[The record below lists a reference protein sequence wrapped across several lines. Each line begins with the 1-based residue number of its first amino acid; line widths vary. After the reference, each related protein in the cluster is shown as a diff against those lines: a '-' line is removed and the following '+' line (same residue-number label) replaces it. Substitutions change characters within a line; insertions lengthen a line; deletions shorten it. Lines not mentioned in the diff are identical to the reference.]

1 MDEWQGRT
9 AVITGGGRGFGK
21 VFAEALCARGAH
33 AVLVDLDGEV
43 GEQAAADIASRQ
55 LSAQALQGDVTDA
68 ARMAEVMDLAAQRNG
83 GIDLLINNAGLH
95 SEEYSKPMRLLGIDK
110 VRRLFD
116 VNVMG
121 TVTCT
126 LAAVPHMTGRDGANV
141 VSISSMA
148 AYPSGT
154 AYGASKLTV
163 AALTIAFASELGG
176 EGIRVNAIAPGMI
189 LTETIK
195 AELAE
200 ATKNFVRAGQALKSD
215 GAESDIIEAMLY
227 LSGRGARFVTGE
239 TLRVTGGMG
248 AGV

>member
-1 MDEWQGRT
+1 MDDWTGRT

-21 VFAEALCARGAH
+21 AFAEALCERGAH
-33 AVLVDLDGEV
+33 AVLVDVDAEAGT
-43 GEQAAADIASRQ
+43 QAAADLSSRR
-55 LSAQALQGDVTDA
+55 LSAQALVGDVTDA
-68 ARMAEVMDLAAQRNG
+68 GRMAEVMRQAAERNG

-95 SEEYSKPMRLLGIDK
+95 SDEYSQPMRVLGVEK

-116 VNVMG
+116 VNVLG
-121 TVTCT
+121 TINCT
-126 LAAVPHMTGRDGANV
+126 LAAVPYMAGREGANI

-154 AYGASKLTV
+154 AYGASKMTV
-163 AALTIAFASELGG
+163 AALTIAFASEFGR
-176 EGIRVNAIAPGMI
+176 EGIRANAIAPGMI

-195 AELAE
+195 AELPQHV
-200 ATKNFVRAGQALKSD
+200 KDFVKRSQALDAD
-215 GAESDIIEAMLY
+215 GAESDVVAAMLY
-227 LSGRGARFVTGE
+227 LAGRGARFVTGE